1 MFCEQCG
8 NQLNGTERFC
18 PACGTPVHQNAS
30 AQPQSPQANVP
41 PFAKSPCVPP
51 TAKPVPHRPVTQGT
65 SYAMRSLNRTE
76 PAKRVVRPTVS
87 ARPAVSTPSPA
98 NTPPPTNAQ
107 PPAST
112 QSTTTA
118 QSTTSA
124 QHRPVTEADEVV
136 RKIDLY
142 RSTHGSYLP
151 FAIIVTLFC
160 CIPFGIIAI
169 IMTCSEANCLARGDI
184 AGAAQA
190 HGSAQLWCW
199 LAVGAGLLTM
209 FFVLPNILSMPWFF
223 FLLL

>member
-8 NQLNGTERFC
+8 NHLNGTERFC
-18 PACGTPVHQNAS
+18 PACGTPVRQNAS
-30 AQPQSPQANVP
+30 AHPQPPQAAVP
-41 PFAKSPCVPP
+41 PFAKSPRVPP

-87 ARPAVSTPSPA
+87 ARPAVSTPPPA

-118 QSTTSA
+118 Q
-124 QHRPVTEADEVV
+124 HRPVSEADEVV

-169 IMTCSEANCLARGDI
+169 IMSCIEANCLARGDI

-209 FFVLPNILSMPWFF
+209 FFVLPNILSMPWFL
-223 FLLL
+223 FLL